1 MFVHIL
7 KILILLVTSK
17 NGKMFLKFVKH
28 IFTKN
33 ILFVFIK
40 HYFLSEKMRIKRERE
55 QRNYLLQFFSPNLM
69 ELLSW
74 RINRYTPVTVRHHR
88 HVVELP
94 HNFAIIFMKKLIFVF
109 AKFCSNK
116 KFIFLRKFKILGE
129 NIFVAAIGSSL
140 TKGWNIKINPLYSHS
155 LEHF

>member
-69 ELLSW
+69 ELLS
-74 RINRYTPVTVRHHR
+74 
-88 HVVELP
+88 
-94 HNFAIIFMKKLIFVF
+94 
-109 AKFCSNK
+109 
-116 KFIFLRKFKILGE
+116 
-129 NIFVAAIGSSL
+129 
-140 TKGWNIKINPLYSHS
+140 
-155 LEHF
+155 

>member
-94 HNFAIIFMKKLIFVF
+94 QNFAIIFMKKLIFVF
-109 AKFCSNK
+109 AKFCYTVTRNLFFCENLK
-116 KFIFLRKFKILGE
+116 YLAKIYL
-129 NIFVAAIGSSL
+129 SQL
-140 TKGWNIKINPLYSHS
+140 
-155 LEHF
+155 

>member
-17 NGKMFLKFVKH
+17 NGNMFLKFVKH

-109 AKFCSNK
+109 AKFCYTVTRNLFFCENLK
-116 KFIFLRKFKILGE
+116 YLAKIY
-129 NIFVAAIGSSL
+129 SSQL
-140 TKGWNIKINPLYSHS
+140 
-155 LEHF
+155 

>member
-1 MFVHIL
+1 M
-7 KILILLVTSK
+7 
-17 NGKMFLKFVKH
+17 
-28 IFTKN
+28 
-33 ILFVFIK
+33 
-40 HYFLSEKMRIKRERE
+40 
-55 QRNYLLQFFSPNLM
+55 
-69 ELLSW
+69 
-74 RINRYTPVTVRHHR
+74 TVRHHR

-109 AKFCSNK
+109 AKFCYNK
-116 KFIFLRKFKILGE
+116 KFIFFCENLILGE